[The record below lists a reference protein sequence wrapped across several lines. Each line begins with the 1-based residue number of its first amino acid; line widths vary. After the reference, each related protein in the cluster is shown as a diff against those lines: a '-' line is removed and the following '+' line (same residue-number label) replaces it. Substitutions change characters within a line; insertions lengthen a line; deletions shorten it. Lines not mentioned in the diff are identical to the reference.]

1 MVFLVYILAFLKNA
15 IYGLSVFFVGDLTET
30 VDFLDVLSLRYLLS
44 LVVLWVLKNLKIFK
58 IEVGIKDFF
67 KKNDRTP
74 YLKYILLA
82 ALFEP
87 VLEMLFETLGISMT
101 TGITAAVILSLSPV
115 MSCIA
120 EGIFLKERTTLAQK
134 VFLGIGIV
142 GVLYIAMNT
151 TESGGKDSIWGIMF
165 LLLAIMSGAMYLTF
179 SRKSGNQFQA
189 LEITYV
195 AVLLGAIVF
204 NGVNVVR
211 HLIAGDIS
219 NYFAPFFD
227 AGNIVGFLFLGIV
240 CTIVAT
246 GMNNLALKRMQ
257 ASTMSAFGGVS
268 TFVTVLSGVLL
279 GGEKL
284 YMFHIIGLSLILIRM
299 IGVSYI
305 QIKREKTNNNK

>member
-1 MVFLVYILAFLKNA
+1 MNFFVYILAFLKNT
-15 IYGLSVFFVGDLTET
+15 IYGLSVYFVGDLTET
-30 VDFLDVLSLRYLLS
+30 VDFLDVLSLRYILS
-44 LVVLWVLKNLKIFK
+44 LVVLWILKNLKIFK
-58 IEVGIKDFF
+58 IEIGIKDFF
-67 KKNDRTP
+67 VKNERTP

-134 VFLGIGIV
+134 IFLGIGIL
-142 GVLYIAMNT
+142 GVVYIAMNT
-151 TESGGKDSIWGIMF
+151 TESGGKDSVWGILF
-165 LLLAIMSGAMYLTF
+165 LIFAIMSGAMYLTF

-189 LEITYV
+189 LEITYI
-195 AVLLGAIVF
+195 AVLFGAIMF
-204 NGVNVVR
+204 NGANVIR
-211 HLIAGDIS
+211 HLITGDIQ
-219 NYFAPFFD
+219 NYFNPYF
-227 AGNIVGFLFLGIV
+227 NTENLVGFLFLGIV

-246 GMNNLALKRMQ
+246 GMNNFALKRMQ

-268 TFVTVLSGVLL
+268 TFVTVISGVLL
-279 GGEKL
+279 NGEKL
-284 YMFHIIGLSLILIRM
+284 YMFHIIGLSMILIRM

-305 QIKREKTNNNK
+305 QITRKIDKE